1 MGFPDYMKEK
11 TMGARTMFVAA
22 ALAVAS
28 LGGVSVQAAETIYG
42 SQLMTRQERI
52 EHRNRMREMK
62 TEEERNAYRLEH
74 HKRMQERA
82 REKGVTL
89 PDSPPPRGGGKGRGM
104 GPGMGGMGGMGPG
117 MGGGMGPGMG
127 GMGGMGGG
135 RP

>member
-1 MGFPDYMKEK
+1 MY
-11 TMGARTMFVAA
+11 ARSIMTAA
-22 ALAVAS
+22 ALAVLS
-28 LGGVSVQAAETIYG
+28 MGSVSAQTSAPIYG

-52 EHRNRMREMK
+52 EHRNRLREMK

-82 REKGVTL
+82 RERGVTL
-89 PDSPPPRGGGKGRGM
+89 PDTPPPRGGGKGRGM
-104 GPGMGGMGGMGPG
+104 GPGMGGMGP
-117 MGGGMGPGMG
+117 